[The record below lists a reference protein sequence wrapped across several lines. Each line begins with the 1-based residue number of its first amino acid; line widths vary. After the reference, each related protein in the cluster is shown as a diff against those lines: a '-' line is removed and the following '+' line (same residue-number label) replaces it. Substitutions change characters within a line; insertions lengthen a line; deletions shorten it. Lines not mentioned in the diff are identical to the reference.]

1 MIWQQILWARVGN
14 VTFIMNN
21 NKWILRFRG
30 LAEILSCWNLQPQ
43 QDGPGIFP
51 IYVSVLADQLY
62 VVNFWTCLEP
72 CILYSPSLSVQDHF
86 NFPGE
91 LRFLNSA
98 PRFQVEEQECKH
110 KRSLFFISRQIWCN
124 SRVKVDGIVRLNVQG
139 WIEIFFPPVQFAH

>member
-1 MIWQQILWARVGN
+1 MNPEIQRVGWN
-14 VTFIMNN
+14 SFMLKPPATAG
-21 NKWILRFRG
+21 WT
-30 LAEILSCWNLQPQ
+30 WNL
-43 QDGPGIFP
+43 P

-62 VVNFWTCLEP
+62 VVNFWICLEP